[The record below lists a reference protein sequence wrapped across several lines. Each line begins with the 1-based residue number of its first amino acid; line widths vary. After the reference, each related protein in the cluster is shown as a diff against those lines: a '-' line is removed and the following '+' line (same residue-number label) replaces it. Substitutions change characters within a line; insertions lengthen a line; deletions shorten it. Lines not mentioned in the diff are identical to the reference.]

1 MKEVI
6 KPQDDVKTINKEKER
21 EWKRLYAEIGNN
33 KKRLNPQEKTRQ
45 NWKNN
50 TVTLNQLTR
59 TRNKNRSLR
68 QRENNVNLQ

>member
-68 QRENNVNLQ
+68 Q

>member
-6 KPQDDVKTINKEKER
+6 KPQDDVKTINKEKQR